1 MRIISG
7 KYGSRIIKTPRG
19 FVTHPMGERP
29 RSALFNSLGD
39 LSDLEVW
46 DAFAGS
52 GALAFE
58 AVSRGAKS
66 ALATE
71 RDRKAYQVLK
81 ENAEKLNAHN
91 IQVVKASCR
100 AWSKNNRSRKF
111 DIIFCDPPYN
121 DLQLETVFSLISHLK
136 PNGLMV
142 LSYPGNGEV
151 PTKLENV
158 VVDVRSY
165 GDAVLI
171 FYRKEGA

>member
-1 MRIISG
+1 MRIIAG
-7 KYGSRIIKTPRG
+7 KYGSRIIRTPRG

-39 LSDLEVW
+39 ISGLEVW

-71 RDRKAYQVLK
+71 RDRQAYQVLK
-81 ENAEKLNAHN
+81 ANAEKLGAYNV
-91 IQVVKASCR
+91 QTTKASCK
-100 AWSKNNRSRKF
+100 AWSNNNKNKKF

-121 DLQLETVFSLISHLK
+121 DLQLSTVFSLIRHLK
-136 PNGLMV
+136 PKGLMV
-142 LSYPGNGEV
+142 LSYPGREPVPDANGV
-151 PTKLENV
+151 V
-158 VVDVRSY
+158 VVDNRNY
-165 GDAVLI
+165 GDAALAT
-171 FYRKEGA
+171 YRLG